1 MSERGVH
8 PVIWLGLG
16 AAGVWG
22 ASHYLGPMK
31 ARPRSKNDNP
41 PAAVTSGTASGG
53 ASLPAAGSA
62 APSATWATATTT
74 RPAAAHASTP
84 TRAAPAAASASA
96 AMSREFDPVF
106 GAFSFGRGLPVAYLR
121 ALAWSESRLK
131 PAIDGGLFQIVG
143 DTRDDFARRHKLDA
157 SKLDLR
163 NPMTSTAIAADVLAI
178 IKTSLA
184 TKHPRQ
190 LNAIADWTNP
200 RFVELLTHA
209 YNAGWSES
217 RGVGRVL
224 AYLDERGQFNA
235 TIDDIAK
242 HARAAGAVAWLYAYP
257 ERQRYA
263 RAVAERFAS
272 ERERD
277 ARERVSAFYQGGTK
291 PKAVA

>member
-1 MSERGVH
+1 M
-8 PVIWLGLG
+8 IWLGLG

-22 ASHYLGPMK
+22 ASHYLAPML
-31 ARPRSKNDNP
+31 ARPRPKKGDASAAAASVP
-41 PAAVTSGTASGG
+41 PTSG
-53 ASLPAAGSA
+53 
-62 APSATWATATTT
+62 ATATLTAPT
-74 RPAAAHASTP
+74 AATP
-84 TRAAPAAASASA
+84 PTSAAPAAVASS
-96 AMSREFDPVF
+96 AMSREFDPIF

-131 PAIDGGLFQIVG
+131 PEIEGGLFQIIG
-143 DTRDDFARRHKLDA
+143 GTRDDFAKAHKLDA
-157 SKLDLR
+157 STLDLR
-163 NPMTSTAIAADVLAI
+163 NPMTNTAIAAHVLAT

-184 TKHPRQ
+184 KNHPRQ
-190 LNAIADWTNP
+190 VHAIADWTNP

-224 AYLDERGQFNA
+224 SYLDERGQFNA

-257 ERQRYA
+257 QRQRYA
-263 RAVAERFAS
+263 RAVAERFAA
-272 ERERD
+272 ERARD
-277 ARERVSAFYQGGTK
+277 ASEQVSAFYQAAIK

>member
-1 MSERGVH
+1 MSDRGVH

-22 ASHYLGPMK
+22 ASHYLAPML
-31 ARPRSKNDNP
+31 ARPRPKKGN
-41 PAAVTSGTASGG
+41 ALASG
-53 ASLPAAGSA
+53 ASA
-62 APSATWATATTT
+62 APSQLAGSAPQSVSSATAPTTT
-74 RPAAAHASTP
+74 PP
-84 TRAAPAAASASA
+84 GAAPASAPMSA
-96 AMSREFDPVF
+96 APASSSSMSREFDPIF

-131 PAIDGGLFQIVG
+131 PEIEGGLFQIIG
-143 DTRDDFARRHKLDA
+143 GTRDDFAKAHKLDA
-157 SKLDLR
+157 STLDLR
-163 NPMTSTAIAADVLAI
+163 NPMTNTAIAAHVLAT

-184 TKHPRQ
+184 KNHPRQ
-190 LNAIADWTNP
+190 IHAIADWTNP

-224 AYLDERGQFNA
+224 SYLDERGQFNA

-257 ERQRYA
+257 QRQRYA
-263 RAVAERFAS
+263 RAVAERFAA
-272 ERERD
+272 ERARD
-277 ARERVSAFYQGGTK
+277 AREQVSAFYQAAIK